1 MEKSETSFVYMVKCE
16 DGSLYTGIAKDVKK
30 RMREH
35 FFKTQK
41 GAKYTK
47 SRQVTEIMMVWEA
60 ASFSSAARLEYAI
73 KRLTRKDKL
82 TLIAN
87 PTEKLRILIP
97 RLSEESYVPRTEYV
111 MEISRFLDPLEN

>member
-16 DGSLYTGIAKDVKK
+16 DGSLYTGITKDIKK
-30 RMREH
+30 RMEEH
-35 FFKTQK
+35 YHKSGK

-47 SRQVTEIMMVWEA
+47 SHQVTEIMMVWEA

-73 KRLTRKDKL
+73 KRLPRKDKL

-87 PTEKLRILIP
+87 PTEKLGILIP
-97 RLSEESYVPRTEYV
+97 KLSEETYVPRTEYI
-111 MEISRFLDPLEN
+111 MEIAKLLES

>member
-1 MEKSETSFVYMVKCE
+1 MEKVETSFVYMVKCE

-30 RMREH
+30 RIREH

-87 PTEKLRILIP
+87 PTEKLGILIP
-97 RLSEESYVPRTEYV
+97 KLSEETYMPRTEYV

>member
-1 MEKSETSFVYMVKCE
+1 MEKVETSFVYMVKCE

-30 RMREH
+30 RIREH

-87 PTEKLRILIP
+87 PTEKLGILIP
-97 RLSEESYVPRTEYV
+97 KLSEESYMPRTEYV